1 MLPLVFSISISIGSS
16 KARTD
21 AMDGCTAAATTWV
34 HVVHA
39 ALETRTIS
47 VDPWEG

>member
-21 AMDGCTAAATTWV
+21 AMDGCTAAATWV

>member
-1 MLPLVFSISISIGSS
+1 MFSVSIGSS

-21 AMDGCTAAATTWV
+21 AMDGCTAAATWV

-39 ALETRTIS
+39 ALARLTETRTVA
-47 VDPWEG
+47 VDPREG